1 MQLRIMVAD
10 GEELTRRELKTLLG
24 GEGYDVDLVPDGITA
39 IKHFR
44 RYEYHLVILDFLLPE
59 LDGKSVI
66 FQLRKISDTP
76 FILLSTLHDEE
87 TILKAFELGA
97 EDYIR
102 KPFYPKE
109 LLARARV
116 ILRRRRPNQ
125 GMPAHNLSFEGLYID
140 TASHKVF
147 VEDKQVTLTPKEY
160 DLLLHLAANPNQAF
174 SREML
179 LNDIWG
185 QDYYGTDRTVDTHI
199 KTLRD
204 ALRPRQHYI
213 ATVRGFGYKFDENS
227 RYGDTPL
234 L

>member
-1 MQLRIMVAD
+1 MQLRIMVVD
-10 GEELTRRELKTLLG
+10 GDELIRRELKTLLG
-24 GEGYDVDLVPDGITA
+24 REGYDVDLVPDGITA

-76 FILLSTLHDEE
+76 FIVLSSLHDEE

-102 KPFYPKE
+102 KPFYIKE
-109 LLARARV
+109 LLVRVKV
-116 ILRRRRPNQ
+116 ILCRRRSEQ
-125 GMPAHNLSFEGLYID
+125 DIPAHNLSFDGLYID
-140 TASHKVF
+140 TSSHKVY
-147 VEDKQVTLTPKEY
+147 VDERLITLTPKEY
-160 DLLLHLAANPNQAF
+160 DLLLHMAGNPNQAF

-213 ATVRGFGYKFDENS
+213 ATVRGFGYKFDEFS
-227 RYGDTPL
+227 QSQR
-234 L
+234 